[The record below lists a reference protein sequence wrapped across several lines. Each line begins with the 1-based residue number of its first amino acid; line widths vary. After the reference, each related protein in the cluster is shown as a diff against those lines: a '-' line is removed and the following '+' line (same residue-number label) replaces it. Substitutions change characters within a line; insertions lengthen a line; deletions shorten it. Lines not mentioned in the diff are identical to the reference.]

1 MSGEVFFKM
10 SGSGNDFVF
19 LDGRWTSPDGWT
31 PDRVRRVCDR
41 RNGVGADGLV
51 LLTPGSG
58 PGKVRFLYAN
68 SDGSRG
74 AMCGNA
80 ALCATR
86 LSVLLELAPP
96 DAVELETEAGV
107 VRSRCVSG
115 SGERATLELPDVRE
129 TRTPTVELGSG
140 EQRIGFALVGVPH
153 LVVLVDTIQSVD
165 LPERGRALR
174 LHPAVAPDGANVN
187 FVSRTDEGGWAMRT
201 YERGVE
207 AETLACGT
215 GAVACTTLL
224 GWWGEAD
231 VPLDMRTRSGRLLS
245 VCGRLE
251 AGGGLT
257 SPTLSGEGRLVFKG
271 ILGPGL

>member
-1 MSGEVFFKM
+1 MSGDVFFKM

-19 LDGRWTSPDGWT
+19 LDGRWTTVEGWT
-31 PDRVRRVCDR
+31 PDRIRLVCDR
-41 RNGVGADGLV
+41 RNGVGGDGLV
-51 LLTPGSG
+51 LLTPGSA
-58 PGKVRFLYAN
+58 PGRVRFRYFN

-86 LSVLLELAPP
+86 LAVLLELAPP

-107 VRSRCVSG
+107 VRSRCVPG
-115 SGERATLELPDVRE
+115 GEERAELELPDVRE
-129 TRTPTVELGSG
+129 TRTPAVELVPG
-140 EQRIGFALVGVPH
+140 ERRIGFALVGVPH
-153 LVVLVDTIQSVD
+153 LVVLVDTLESVN
-165 LPERGRALR
+165 LTERGRALR
-174 LHPAVAPDGANVN
+174 FHPAVAPDGANVN
-187 FVSRTDEGGWAMRT
+187 FVSRTDDGWAMRT

-224 GWWGEAD
+224 GGWGEAG
-231 VPLDMRTRSGRLLS
+231 VPLDMKTRSGRLLS
-245 VCGRLE
+245 VSGRLA

-257 SPTLSGEGRLVFKG
+257 KPTLAGEGRLAFKG
-271 ILGPGL
+271 VLGPRL